1 MLSVLVQFL
10 MRTTE
15 MCVNGVISDP
25 FVLLWRMNARKMHKY
40 SPFIFIIKLQF
51 LMIHGTVCLIEHLY
65 LAKRRL

>member
-1 MLSVLVQFL
+1 MQFL

-40 SPFIFIIKLQF
+40 SPFIFIMKIAVYNDTW
-51 LMIHGTVCLIEHLY
+51 HCVPDRTP
-65 LAKRRL
+65 APR